1 MNKYKTYTGVQTDVT
16 WDDLLYTPEANRAF
30 IHAYGKAVS
39 GDSDMILQGCV
50 FTVSTGLGTNA
61 TITAGYVYDQTS
73 GEVVRVEAQTVVE
86 TLGNDTWE
94 LVKTTTYDAAGDNV
108 YRDLA
113 TKQNYQQERMV
124 LTNVAAITNFDAENS
139 DSYGVWRRI
148 PNADISSPT
157 TGVTINNSFTR
168 LDYNRKGKE
177 VTIIGQILFATT
189 GAYVASKY
197 AGFRFPDSYFSVDP
211 MDTTN
216 NVTFAFGAMK
226 DTNGGVNPSES
237 CAIDFDEASGG
248 YTVIGVNRF
257 VNFATSNASY
267 RIYINTTLKVL

>member
-39 GDSDMILQGCV
+39 GDTDMILQGCV

-124 LTNVAAITNFDAENS
+124 LTNVAAITNFDVEPKVRPIVKTYFNIGDWDMDAT
-139 DSYGVWRRI
+139 
-148 PNADISSPT
+148 A
-157 TGVTINNSFTR
+157 GVTVDNPLTGIDEDNIISVKASI
-168 LDYNRKGKE
+168 LDDSGGEVYDLVQDGYIRYNGSMGSDKFNLYR
-177 VTIIGQILFATT
+177 TA
-189 GAYVASKY
+189 
-197 AGFRFPDSYFSVDP
+197 AGFFD
-211 MDTTN
+211 
-216 NVTFAFGAMK
+216 
-226 DTNGGVNPSES
+226 GVNFNSTS
-237 CAIDFDEASGG
+237 F
-248 YTVIGVNRF
+248 NRGF
-257 VNFATSNASY
+257 IIVEY
-267 RIYINTTLKVL
+267 VV

>member
-39 GDSDMILQGCV
+39 GDTDMILQGCV

-86 TLGNDTWE
+86 TFNSDIWE
-94 LVKTTTYDAAGDNV
+94 LVKTTTYDAAGNNV
-108 YRDLA
+108 YRDL
-113 TKQNYQQERMV
+113 TTNPNYQQERMV
-124 LTNVAAITNFDAENS
+124 LTNVAAITNFDVENA
-139 DSYGVWRRI
+139 DSYGVWKRI

-157 TGVTINNSFTR
+157 TGVTIDSSFTR

-177 VTIIGQILFATT
+177 VTIIGQILFETT
-189 GAYVASKY
+189 GSYVASTLVQ
-197 AGFRFPDSYFSVDP
+197 FRFPDSYFSVDG
-211 MDTTN
+211 MDSTN
-216 NVTFAFGAMK
+216 NTTFGFGAMI
-226 DTNGGVNPSES
+226 DTNGGLNPYES
-237 CAIDFDEASGG
+237 CVINFDESAGG
-248 YTVIGVNRF
+248 FTVIDVRRF
-257 VNFATSNASY
+257 VNFATSNSDY
-267 RIYINTTLKVL
+267 RIIINTTLKVL

>member
-1 MNKYKTYTGVQTDVT
+1 MNKYKTHTGVQTDVT

-39 GDSDMILQGCV
+39 GDTDMILQGCV

-124 LTNVAAITNFDAENS
+124 LTNVAAITNFDAENA
-139 DSYGVWRRI
+139 DSYGGWKRI
-148 PNADISSPT
+148 PNADITSTT
-157 TGVTINNSFTR
+157 TGVSINSSYTR
-168 LDYNRKGKE
+168 LDYTRKGKE
-177 VTIIGQILFATT
+177 VNIIGQILFATT
-189 GAYVASKY
+189 GAFVAAKI
-197 AGFRFPDSYFSVDP
+197 ALFRFPDSYFSIDG
-211 MDTTN
+211 MDGVN
-216 NVTFAFGAMK
+216 NVTFAFGAVT
-226 DTNGGVNPSES
+226 DTNGGGNPPEICAVNFE
-237 CAIDFDEASGG
+237 ETSGG
-248 YTVIGVNRF
+248 YTVIQVIRPT
-257 VNFATSNASY
+257 NFATSNASY
-267 RIYINTTLKVL
+267 RIFINTTLKVL